1 MALRIEVNN
10 ELNSL
15 KEFLKNSLS
24 LLKPNGRLMVISF
37 HSLEDRIVKNFMK
50 FSEKNCIC
58 PSTQM
63 FCSCNKKSELKI
75 LTKKPILPCES
86 EISENPSSR
95 SAKLR
100 VGEAI

>member
-50 FSEKNCIC
+50 FSEKIVFVHQHKC
-58 PSTQM
+58 
-63 FCSCNKKSELKI
+63 F
-75 LTKKPILPCES
+75 
-86 EISENPSSR
+86 
-95 SAKLR
+95 
-100 VGEAI
+100 VVAIKNQS